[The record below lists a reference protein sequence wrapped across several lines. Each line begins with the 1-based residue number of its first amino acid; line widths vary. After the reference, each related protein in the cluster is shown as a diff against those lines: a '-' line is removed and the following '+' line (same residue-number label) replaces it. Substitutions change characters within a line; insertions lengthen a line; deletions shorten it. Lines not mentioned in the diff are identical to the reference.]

1 MQDQKQRKRRQEES
15 TLLSS
20 MISLSICDNLNL
32 VSYLIFTS
40 VKFNLIGE
48 INYRSS
54 ILKG

>member
-20 MISLSICDNLNL
+20 MISLSICGNLNL
-32 VSYLIFTS
+32 VSYLIFTG